1 MNRIEVLAATPAIG
15 DMYEATIDTSV
26 ECTPATLHAV
36 GRLLEGFGCTHI
48 LQLTINGKG
57 ADNEQ

>member
-1 MNRIEVLAATPAIG
+1 MNRIEVLAATPAIE
-15 DMYEATIDTSV
+15 DTYEVTIDTSA
-26 ECTPATLHAV
+26 ECTPATLHTV
-36 GRLLEGFGCTHI
+36 GRLLEDFGCTRI